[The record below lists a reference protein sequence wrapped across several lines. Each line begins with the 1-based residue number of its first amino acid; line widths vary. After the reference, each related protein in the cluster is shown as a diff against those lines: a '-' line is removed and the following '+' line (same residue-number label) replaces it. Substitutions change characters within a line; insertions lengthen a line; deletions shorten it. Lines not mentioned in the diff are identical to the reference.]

1 VLSLLAQSDAPPGD
15 LCLRGEGPDASADPF
30 CELLFRATSN
40 ETLAQFAGL
49 IGTVVRI
56 AVILVVAFMVTRL
69 ARRLVARFAATMESR
84 IAARVVRDE
93 AKGTL
98 DRERYKSRRYQRLQA
113 ITGVARG
120 IVGFFVWVIALL
132 MVIST
137 LGISLQPVL
146 AGAGLLSVVIGFGAQ
161 QLVRDVLAGIAM
173 LIEDQFGVGDLIDVH
188 GRVGIVERVGL
199 RATAVRDID
208 GVQWHVLNGSF
219 DQVGNLSQEYGRS
232 ALDVPVALDADVPT
246 AKAIIYKV
254 ASELAQDA
262 VWGQDIIGEPEIWGV
277 QSYGPEG
284 LSIRV
289 VMPTKPMA
297 NWDINRQMRERLHH
311 AFTTARIRMPSQLV
325 DLGGQSMSYP
335 VLSRE
340 DAPSPAD
347 PALRTDPQRRRG
359 VVPQELRQADEP
371 IDVAEVTGDAY
382 EDRRDR
388 TTELRL
394 ERGREPRPD

>member
-1 VLSLLAQSDAPPGD
+1 MLRLLAQSEPPPG
-15 LCLRGEGPDASADPF
+15 LCLRGNGPDASADPL

-40 ETLAQFAGL
+40 QTLAQFAGL
-49 IGTVVRI
+49 IGTLLRI
-56 AVILVVAFMVTRL
+56 VIIVVVAFLVTRL
-69 ARRLVARFAATMESR
+69 ARRLVVRFASTMESR

-98 DRERYKSRRYQRLQA
+98 DRERYKSRRFQRLQA

-120 IVGFFVWVIALL
+120 VVGFFVWLIALL
-132 MVIST
+132 MIISA
-137 LGISLQPVL
+137 LGISLQPLL

-173 LIEDQFGVGDLIDVH
+173 LIEDQFGVGDLIDIN

-199 RATAVRDID
+199 RATAFRDID

-219 DQVGNLSQEYGRS
+219 DQAGNLSQEYGRS

-254 ASELAQDA
+254 ASELAQDP

-284 LSIRV
+284 LTIRV
-289 VMPTKPMA
+289 VMPTKPMS

-311 AFTTARIRMPSQLV
+311 AFTTARIRMPSHLV
-325 DLGGQSMSYP
+325 DIGGQSMSYP
-335 VLSRE
+335 LLSR
-340 DAPSPAD
+340 DDSSPATD
-347 PALRTDPQRRRG
+347 PALRTDPRRRRSP
-359 VVPQELRQADEP
+359 VPQELRDPDDP
-371 IDVAEVTGDAY
+371 IDVDEVTGDAY
-382 EDRRDR
+382 EDIRDR

-394 ERGREPRPD
+394 RRGREPRPD